1 MLILFRPF
9 KVGDQVT
16 AGGVSG
22 TVKAISVFNTE
33 LATPDNQQVLIPN
46 SSIMSNIITNITANP
61 TRRIDLLV
69 NIGYGDDIA
78 RARETLT
85 RACSRKTA
93 ESWRNPPRP
102 SPFSNWAPPASTWRC
117 GPG

>member
-1 MLILFRPF
+1 M
-9 KVGDQVT
+9 GDTVT

-33 LATPDNQQVLIPN
+33 LATADNQQVLIPN

-69 NIGYGDDIA
+69 SIGYGDNIA
-78 RARETLT
+78 KARETLT
-85 RACSRKTA
+85 RLLKEDSRILP
-93 ESWRNPPRP
+93 EPPGHRR
-102 SPFSNWAPPASTWRC
+102 ARAGRHQHQ
-117 GPG
+117 PGGAALGEHPGLLGRSF